1 MPCRPKGPDKAAPG
15 SIAGM
20 NHGSRLSGT
29 GSSRAFELGQFCDR
43 CDSEISFVSR
53 EAKTM
58 KQRLLMMMLVL
69 AVAALWASPVFAQAT
84 GTIKG
89 TCKDM
94 EGKPIAGANVE
105 WANTD
110 NGRKYNLKTNNKG
123 EYFSLG
129 IEPGKYKITL
139 TKDGKQLDQVG
150 NFPVGLDESVLDFDL
165 KKSQTEAAQQ
175 KGISAEQLKQMQE
188 AQTKNAKEVNTVKT
202 LNEKLAAAN
211 QAMQT
216 NDFET
221 AVTTLNEATQIDP
234 TRDLLWA
241 RLGDANLGA
250 GPKQTDTTEKAK
262 RFGDAVTDYQKAIE
276 LKKKSMEGSPKPE
289 DAKYLAAYYNNLG
302 QAEARSGQLE
312 DSVKAYDQAAQLNP
326 SGAAQY
332 YYNQG
337 AVLTNSGKVDEANAA
352 FDKSI
357 AADPNKAE
365 AYYQKGVNLI
375 NKATTDKTGK
385 VIPAPGTAEA
395 LNKYLELQP
404 TGQFADGA
412 KGMLQYI
419 GSSIETSY
427 GATKKKA
434 AATPKK

>member
-1 MPCRPKGPDKAAPG
+1 
-15 SIAGM
+15 
-20 NHGSRLSGT
+20 
-29 GSSRAFELGQFCDR
+29 
-43 CDSEISFVSR
+43 
-53 EAKTM
+53 M
-58 KQRLLMMMLVL
+58 KQRLLMVILVM
-69 AVAALWASPVFAQAT
+69 AVAALCVSPVFAQAT

-89 TCKDM
+89 TCKNMD
-94 EGKPIAGANVE
+94 GTPIVGANVE
-105 WANTD
+105 WMNTD
-110 NGRKYNLKTNNKG
+110 NGRKYNLKTNKKG

-129 IEPGKYKITL
+129 IEPGKYKVTL
-139 TKDGKQLDQVG
+139 TQEGKQLDQVG
-150 NFPVGLDESVLDFDL
+150 NFPVGLDEAVLDFDL
-165 KKSQTEAAQQ
+165 KKSQAEAAQQ
-175 KGISAEQLKQMQE
+175 KGITPEQLKQMQE
-188 AQTKNAKEVNTVKT
+188 AQAKNAKEVDTVKS

-216 NDFET
+216 GDFET

-234 TRDLLWA
+234 SRDLLWA

-250 GPKQTDTTEKAK
+250 GPKQTDTTAKAK
-262 RFGDAVTDYQKAIE
+262 RYGDAVTDYQKAIE
-276 LKKKSMEGSPKPE
+276 LKKKTMEASPKPE

-302 QAEARSGQLE
+302 QAEARTGQLDE
-312 DSVKAYDQAAQLNP
+312 SVKSYDQAAALNP
-326 SGAAQY
+326 AGAAQY

-337 AVLTNSGKVDEANAA
+337 AVLTNSGKVDEANTA

-357 AADPNKAE
+357 AADPTKAE

-404 TGQFADGA
+404 TGQFAEGA

-427 GATKKKA
+427 GSSKKK
-434 AATPKK
+434 KN